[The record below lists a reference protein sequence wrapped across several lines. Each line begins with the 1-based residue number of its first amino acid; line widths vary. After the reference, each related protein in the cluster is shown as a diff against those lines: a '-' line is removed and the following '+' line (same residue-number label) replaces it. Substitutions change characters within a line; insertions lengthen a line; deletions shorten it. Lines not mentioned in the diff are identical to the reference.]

1 MLQLFVLS
9 VSDKMV
15 CSKFRCQE
23 VLLDKLVRMEFEVE
37 RFSKSLKERYD
48 EIDELKNAARTELR
62 HLQNDREAWKTDIET
77 LKTKTERIETIKN
90 EIDELKGA
98 KAEFRQILQNDR
110 EAWKAEI
117 ETLKTESI
125 EARNNEIDEL
135 KGANAELRQ
144 LLQNGRESWKAEIET
159 LKTES
164 IEARNNE
171 IDELKGANAEL
182 RQLLQNDRESW
193 KAEIE
198 TLKTESIEARNNEID
213 ELKGANAELRQLLQN
228 DRESW
233 KAEIE
238 TLKTES
244 IGTIKKQADFSQV
257 YIRWG
262 RKVCPG
268 DAHLIYH
275 GYAAGSYYTHT
286 GGAADTQCLPRDP
299 QWGNVHPGEAGSY
312 LYGAEYED
320 GTDRSKSIFGKDVYQ
335 QDVPCAVCEVK
346 GRKALNMFPARTSCY
361 KGWHLEYN
369 GYMMTSRHDHH
380 RANVK
385 CVDANP
391 EVILGQ
397 GRNSN
402 GDIFYFM
409 EANGQL
415 PTYTYTRGKELTC
428 VVCTK

>member
-1 MLQLFVLS
+1 MAFWLFRGFILLQLFVLS

-23 VLLDKLVRMEFEVE
+23 ELLDKLVRMEFEVE

-48 EIDELKNAARTELR
+48 EMDELKNAARTELR
-62 HLQNDREAWKTDIET
+62 QLQY
-77 LKTKTERIETIKN
+77 
-90 EIDELKGA
+90 
-98 KAEFRQILQNDR
+98 DR

-117 ETLKTESI
+117 ETLKTKTQSI
-125 EARNNEIDEL
+125 ETIKNEIDEL
-135 KGANAELRQ
+135 
-144 LLQNGRESWKAEIET
+144 NGSKAEF
-159 LKTES
+159 
-164 IEARNNE
+164 
-171 IDELKGANAEL
+171 

-198 TLKTESIEARNNEID
+198 TLKTESIE
-213 ELKGANAELRQLLQN
+213 
-228 DRESW
+228 
-233 KAEIE
+233 
-238 TLKTES
+238 
-244 IGTIKKQADFSQV
+244 TIKKQADFSQV

-275 GYAAGSYYTHT
+275 GYAAGSHNTHS

-299 QWGNVHPGEAGSY
+299 QWGNVYHGQSATSY
-312 LYGAEYED
+312 IYGAEYQTGID
-320 GTDRSKSIFGKDVYQ
+320 GSKSIFGENIHD

-346 GRKALNMFPARTSCY
+346 GRTTLKMFPARTSCY

-369 GYMMTSRHDHH
+369 GYMMTTYQSEN

-402 GDIFYFM
+402 GDLFYFI
-409 EANGQL
+409 EAAGQL
-415 PTYTYTRGKELTC
+415 PTYTYPRGKMLTC

>member
-9 VSDKMV
+9 VPDKMV

-23 VLLDKLVRMEFEVE
+23 ELLDKLVRMEFEVE

-48 EIDELKNAARTELR
+48 EMDELKNAARTELR
-62 HLQNDREAWKTDIET
+62 QLQNDREAWKTEIET
-77 LKTKTERIETIKN
+77 LKTKTESIEAIKN
-90 EIDELKGA
+90 EIDELNGA
-98 KAEFRQILQNDR
+98 KVEFRQLLQNDR

-125 EARNNEIDEL
+125 ETIKNEKDEL
-135 KGANAELRQ
+135 NGAKAELRQ
-144 LLQNGRESWKAEIET
+144 LLQNDREAWKAEIET

-164 IEARNNE
+164 I
-171 IDELKGANAEL
+171 
-182 RQLLQNDRESW
+182 W
-193 KAEIE
+193 
-198 TLKTESIEARNNEID
+198 
-213 ELKGANAELRQLLQN
+213 
-228 DRESW
+228 
-233 KAEIE
+233 
-238 TLKTES
+238 
-244 IGTIKKQADFSQV
+244 TIKKLADFSQV

-262 RKVCPG
+262 RTVCPG
-268 DAHLIYH
+268 DAHLIFH
-275 GYAAGSYYTHT
+275 GYAAGSHKSHS

-299 QWGNVHPGEAGSY
+299 QWGNVHPGQSATSY

-320 GTDRSKSIFGKDVYQ
+320 GTDRFKSIFGKNIHD

-346 GRKALNMFPARTSCY
+346 GRTTLRMFPARTSCY
-361 KGWHLEYN
+361 KGWHFEYT
-369 GYMMTSRHDHH
+369 GYMMTTGYTQN

-397 GRNSN
+397 GRNSD
-402 GDIFYFM
+402 GDLFYFM

-428 VVCTK
+428 VICTK